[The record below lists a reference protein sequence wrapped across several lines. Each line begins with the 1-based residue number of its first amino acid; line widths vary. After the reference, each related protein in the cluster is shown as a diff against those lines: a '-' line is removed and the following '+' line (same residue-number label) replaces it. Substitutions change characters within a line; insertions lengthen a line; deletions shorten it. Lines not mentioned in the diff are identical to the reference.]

1 MATEAEAYQWVE
13 EVFGDL
19 LLDHAVQWRFDC
31 RSRAAE
37 IARDGGDPTA
47 ITAQYILWACLTAA
61 DRQTDNEWGSL
72 LRHMTRED
80 IVALREETSAVLQRP
95 SPHRREGRVSSRGK
109 AAACDF

>member
-1 MATEAEAYQWVE
+1 MATEAEAFQWVE

-37 IARDGGDPTA
+37 IAQDGGDPAT
-47 ITAQYILWACLTAA
+47 ITAQYVLWACLIAA

-72 LRHMTRED
+72 LSHLTRGD
-80 IVALREETSAVLQRP
+80 IVALREETLAVLQRP
-95 SPHRREGRVSSRGK
+95 SLH
-109 AAACDF
+109 

>member
-37 IARDGGDPTA
+37 IARDCGGPTP
-47 ITAQYILWACLTAA
+47 ITAQYILCAGLTSTDGPA
-61 DRQTDNEWGSL
+61 DAEWRSL

-80 IVALREETSAVLQRP
+80 IVAWREETSAVLQRP
-95 SPHRREGRVSSRGK
+95 SPHRREGRVSS
-109 AAACDF
+109 